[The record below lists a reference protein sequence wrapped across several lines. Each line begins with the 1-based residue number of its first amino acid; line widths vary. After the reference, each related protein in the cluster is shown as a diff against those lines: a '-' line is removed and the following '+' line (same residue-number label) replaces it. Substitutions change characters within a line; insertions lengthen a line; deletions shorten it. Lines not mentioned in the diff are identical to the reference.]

1 MGARGLTALGAVG
14 VGFLTALVFWPAV
27 GFEWL
32 KYWDDG
38 AHLLW
43 NEAYKGLTP
52 THLWWMLH
60 PFLGQWMPLT
70 WLSWALDYTLWG
82 LDPAAFHRTNVLLHA
97 LNAGVL
103 FLVARRLL
111 PRAIPSASDAAVTLG
126 ALAAALLWALHPLR
140 VESVAWVNERR
151 DVLSGLFYLLA
162 ILTYLVAVERPNP
175 YRRWLAVSVACFALA
190 VLSKGLAVTLPVVLL
205 LLDYYPLGR
214 RRFFLEKLP
223 YVAVSAVGVV
233 MAFVALAKMDV
244 IAPLQWISLEDRVL
258 IAAYSVAFYL
268 LTSLWPAGLSP
279 LYELTFRPSVF
290 EWRFG
295 LAVIG
300 VGAVTWMVA
309 RSWRSRPVWA
319 VVWFAYAVSILPVSG
334 IVQNGFQLVA
344 LRYSYLATL
353 PLALLAGG
361 LLMRVRPAVG
371 PSLATAS
378 VGILVVLTGLY
389 LPVFHDGPTFW
400 TRAVQ
405 VQPACV
411 ACADF
416 LVHQAKL
423 SHAEAVLTAVLAEQ
437 PELQEQR
444 FQLGMI
450 AFIRARG
457 AEGERH
463 FREYLRRA
471 DSQNPGYIPRIEVGR
486 QQHVALAR
494 HVLRGPQRQDA
505 DLFDG
510 TIHGLLPRP

>member
-1 MGARGLTALGAVG
+1 MGARGLTALGAAG

-27 GFEWL
+27 GYEWL

-70 WLSWALDYTLWG
+70 WLSWALDYTAWG

-97 LNAGVL
+97 LNASVL
-103 FLVARRLL
+103 FLIARRLL
-111 PRAIPSASDAAVTLG
+111 PRAIPTASPSTVLLG
-126 ALAAALLWALHPLR
+126 ALAAALLWALHPMR

-162 ILTYLVAVERPNP
+162 VFTYLSFVTTNSKKT
-175 YRRWLAVSVACFALA
+175 YLLSVGAFALA
-190 VLSKGLAVTLPVVLL
+190 VLSKSLAVTLPAVLL
-205 LLDYYPLGR
+205 LLDYYPLR
-214 RRFFLEKLP
+214 RRAWAEKIP
-223 YVAVSAVGVV
+223 YFVVSAVGVV

-244 IAPLQWISLEDRVL
+244 IAPLGWISLEDRVL
-258 IAAYSVAFYL
+258 IAAYSLAFYP

-300 VGAVTWMVA
+300 VGVA
-309 RSWRSRPVWA
+309 TGLALRCRRSAPAWA
-319 VVWFAYAVSILPVSG
+319 VAWLAYAVTVLPVSG
-334 IVQNGFQLVA
+334 IVQNGYQLVA
-344 LRYSYLATL
+344 LRYSYLAAL
-353 PLALLAGG
+353 PLVLVAGG
-361 LLMRVRPAVG
+361 LLMRMRPAVG
-371 PSLATAS
+371 LSIATGS
-378 VGILVVLTGLY
+378 VGMLAVLTGFY

-423 SHAEAVLTAVLAEQ
+423 SHAEAVLTAVLTQQ

-457 AEGERH
+457 AEGEGH
-463 FREYLRRA
+463 FKEYLRRA
-471 DSQNPGYIPRIEVGR
+471 AATDPGYIPRIEVGR

-494 HVLRGPQRQDA
+494 HVLRGPQRNDA